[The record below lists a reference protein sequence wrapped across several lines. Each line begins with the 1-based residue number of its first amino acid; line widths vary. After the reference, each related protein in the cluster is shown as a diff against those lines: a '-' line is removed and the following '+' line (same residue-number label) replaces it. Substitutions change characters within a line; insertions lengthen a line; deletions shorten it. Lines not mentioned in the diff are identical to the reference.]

1 MKKLFKILLAV
12 GGVIAGAIALFSSQA
27 KSKKTYNKRTKANDK
42 KLDFITK
49 ETTKVKA
56 DKIITKAK
64 IKTTA
69 AKVKSTKAKVKSTK
83 KAKSTIDS
91 FEKKYRK

>member
-56 DKIITKAK
+56 DKIITKALK
-64 IKTTA
+64 KQNLQLIVLK
-69 AKVKSTKAKVKSTK
+69 KS
-83 KAKSTIDS
+83 IENN
-91 FEKKYRK
+91 EKFIFNLNTVNNI

>member
-49 ETTKVKA
+49 
-56 DKIITKAK
+56 
-64 IKTTA
+64 
-69 AKVKSTKAKVKSTK
+69 
-83 KAKSTIDS
+83 
-91 FEKKYRK
+91 

>member
-56 DKIITKAK
+56 DKIITK
-64 IKTTA
+64 
-69 AKVKSTKAKVKSTK
+69 VKSTKAKVKSTK